1 MSKVSTFIISS
12 YSMFQQGLKSLLS
25 QQSNVEIVG
34 RAAYPDQAIDQVRDL
49 HPDLVILD
57 STNLADDPRSV
68 LKRIFR
74 ACPTI
79 KVICLNL
86 HSNLLAVYLLTEP
99 RSAEVR
105 VLKRKVED
113 LPDLIQAIG
122 L

>member
-1 MSKVSTFIISS
+1 
-12 YSMFQQGLKSLLS
+12 MFQQGLKSLLS
-25 QQSNVEIVG
+25 QQGNVKIVG
-34 RAAYPDQAIDQVRDL
+34 RATYPDQAIDRVKGL
-49 HPDLVILD
+49 HPDVVILD

-86 HSNLLAVYLLTEP
+86 HSNLLAVYLMAEP
-99 RSAEVR
+99 KSAGLR